1 MENNRENLYF
11 HNLDTIIGNIFI
23 VKSEKGL
30 RSIEII
36 EEKWKDFSNK
46 HKLIENKDKCINEI
60 IQLEE
65 YFAGNRKEFD
75 LTFDINGTDFRNKV
89 WMELL
94 KIPYGEVKSYSD
106 IAKAIGN
113 EKTVRA
119 IGQANKANP
128 IPIIIPCH
136 RVIGKNQKLLG
147 YAGSHT
153 DIQEKLINFERN
165 NI

>member
-1 MENNRENLYF
+1 MENNDENLYF
-11 HNLDTIIGNIFI
+11 HNLETIIGNIFI
-23 VKSEKGL
+23 IKSEKGL

-60 IQLEE
+60 IQLQE

-75 LTFDINGTDFRNKV
+75 LVFDIKGTDFRNKV

-94 KIPYGEVKSYSD
+94 KIPYGEIKSYSD

-113 EKTVRA
+113 EKAVRV

-165 NI
+165 NR